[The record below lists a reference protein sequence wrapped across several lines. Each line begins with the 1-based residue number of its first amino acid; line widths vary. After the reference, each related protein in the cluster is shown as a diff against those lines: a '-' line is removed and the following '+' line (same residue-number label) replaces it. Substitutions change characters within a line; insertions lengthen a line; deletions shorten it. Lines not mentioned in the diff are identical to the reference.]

1 METFE
6 KMYSVKEVAG
16 ALGVSRDSV
25 ARLIDG
31 GHMAAIKLPRMG
43 GKGRN
48 GSWRV
53 EESELVNFKQRNKK
67 RGR

>member
-25 ARLIDG
+25 ARLIRG
-31 GHMAAIKLPRMG
+31 GHLRAVRFPKMG
-43 GKGRN
+43 GRGAN
-48 GSWRV
+48 GSSRIQ
-53 EESELVNFKQRNKK
+53 ESEIKRFVERN